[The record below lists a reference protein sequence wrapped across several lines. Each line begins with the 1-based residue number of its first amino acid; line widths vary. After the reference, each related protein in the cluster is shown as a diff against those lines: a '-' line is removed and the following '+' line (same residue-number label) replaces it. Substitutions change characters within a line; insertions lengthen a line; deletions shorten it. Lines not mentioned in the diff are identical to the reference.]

1 LRGTVNETGVII
13 EFESTQNLRRA
24 AHHGALRRS
33 HRQHRPEMDAETGR
47 EEQHGNGRQP
57 RRARRSTEW
66 HRDRIES
73 PLG

>member
-33 HRQHRPEMDAETGR
+33 HRA
-47 EEQHGNGRQP
+47 
-57 RRARRSTEW
+57 A
-66 HRDRIES
+66 S
-73 PLG
+73 PGD